1 MTVETAHEPESPE
14 SNGVLTSAESA
25 ESADA
30 GIPGNDPESVETAKA
45 PGPSADAIAQ
55 VLAAAVAEVSG
66 QERPGQTAMA
76 QAVREALGNEKH
88 LLVQA
93 GTGTGKSLGYLVPSI
108 LHQDRVVVATA
119 TLSLQHQLIE
129 RDVPALQQALRK
141 AKRMPPKVA
150 VLKGRSNYACLR
162 KVRDGVAEQESLF
175 DDDIGKLGAE
185 VLALREWV
193 ESESETRGTG
203 EREEAPS
210 HTDASWRQVSV
221 SARECVGASRC
232 QFGAECFAELARE
245 EANSASLVIT
255 NHALLAIDAIEGV
268 PMLPSYDSVVIDE
281 AHELVSR
288 VTQAATDE
296 LDPTGIDRAAK
307 RARPHLDDEGAA
319 DQLADAADSLR
330 DVLARSE
337 AGTIAPGNETILAVL
352 RLVHDAAR
360 ACISAFAKPDKQQ
373 ADPEA
378 HAAKTAVDD
387 IRQVAERMASQS
399 EYDVL
404 WFVDSPYDFGLR
416 VAPINVAGIL
426 SAKLFTEKTV
436 VLTSATLAL
445 GGSFDPVARSLGLM
459 FDEHEWQGLDVGS
472 PFDYSQQGILYAA
485 RHLPAPGR
493 GDLGDERLS
502 EIAELIEAAGGR
514 TLGLFSSRRA
524 AEQAAE
530 EMRKRLPEIEILCQ
544 GDAHLSE
551 LTARFIES
559 ERTCLFGSLSLWQGL
574 DVPGSTCNLVI
585 IDRIPFPRPDDP
597 VMSARQRL
605 IEKNGGNGFMQVAAH
620 SAALL
625 LAQGAGRLI
634 RNHADKG
641 VVAILDSRIATARYG
656 GFLVNS
662 LPPMHRTT
670 DTEAVRAS
678 LRRLDNLSAAN

>member
-1 MTVETAHEPESPE
+1 MTVETEQQPEQSEPTQTMASQE
-14 SNGVLTSAESA
+14 
-25 ESADA
+25 
-30 GIPGNDPESVETAKA
+30 DPESDQSVKA
-45 PGPSADAIAQ
+45 PEPEPNAITE

-66 QERPGQTAMA
+66 QDRPGQTAMA
-76 QAVREALGNEKH
+76 QAVREALSNEQH

-108 LHQDRVVVATA
+108 LNHDRVVVATA

-129 RDVPALQQALRK
+129 RDVPALQRALRK
-141 AKRMPPKVA
+141 VKRVPPKVA

-162 KVRDGVAEQESLF
+162 KVRDGVAEQDSLF

-185 VLALREWV
+185 VLALREWT

-203 EREEAPS
+203 ERENAPS
-210 HTDASWRQVSV
+210 HTDTSWRQVSV

-232 QFGAECFAELARE
+232 PFGVECFAELARE

-255 NHALLAIDAIEGV
+255 NHALLAIDAIDGV
-268 PMLPSYDSVVIDE
+268 PMLPGYDAVVIDE

-307 RARPHLDDEGAA
+307 RARPHLDDEGSA
-319 DQLADAADSLR
+319 DDLADAADSLR
-330 DVLARSE
+330 DVLARCE
-337 AGTIAPGNETILAVL
+337 PGTIAPGNDTILAVL

-360 ACISAFAKPDKQQ
+360 ACISAFAKPDKQHV
-373 ADPEA
+373 DPEA
-378 HAAKTAVDD
+378 HAAKTSVDD
-387 IRQVAERMASQS
+387 VRQVAERMASMS

-416 VAPINVAGIL
+416 VAPINVASIL
-426 SAKLFTEKTV
+426 STKLFAEKTA
-436 VLTSATLAL
+436 VLTSATLTL

-459 FDEHEWQGLDVGS
+459 FDDHAWQGLDVGS
-472 PFDYSQQGILYAA
+472 PFDYPKQGILYAA

-493 GDLGDERLS
+493 GDLGEERLS

-530 EMRKRLPEIEILCQ
+530 EMRKRLPDIEVLCQ

-551 LTARFIES
+551 LTARFIKS

-574 DVPGSTCNLVI
+574 DVPGSSCTLVL

-605 IEKNGGNGFMQVAAH
+605 IEKHGGNGFMSVAAH
-620 SAALL
+620 NAALL

-634 RNHADKG
+634 RSHADKG
-641 VVAILDSRIATARYG
+641 VVAILDSRIVTARYG
-656 GFLVNS
+656 SFLVNS
-662 LPPMHRTT
+662 LPPMHRTV
-670 DTEAVRAS
+670 DPDAVRAS
-678 LRRLDNLSAAN
+678 LRRLDHMSASR